1 MDGIHGFQNLL
12 RTFHISSSVSGN
24 LYHISNCQQA
34 VDEYWAAFAE
44 SNQDQHCGLKLSKS
58 GQQYKDLCSFI
69 AEESM
74 DHHAS
79 TVEDAV
85 ERLSVGHWQ
94 SLQPINSQNA
104 LEAIQAQVLKDNKLQ
119 TIRGREWNAVNA
131 PTMIDQITHA
141 AKILPTLVNHGD
153 SLDLTNRAMSWQFCR
168 CIILLYCWTTR
179 TLPLLT
185 QDLLHILK
193 NDGEDALRKTSPVF
207 APLLI
212 RTLAYVQA
220 VHATKPK
227 MKKPPKKKAKKM
239 HPSNEEVQE
248 TAELKAAEVESL
260 RQVPSHI
267 IGAQI
272 ARDSNSAKLLPKI
285 NSHNIGS
292 ASDSKHLAT
301 EHCFVDFLYQELIK
315 PQVDG

>member
-1 MDGIHGFQNLL
+1 MN
-12 RTFHISSSVSGN
+12 
-24 LYHISNCQQA
+24 
-34 VDEYWAAFAE
+34 
-44 SNQDQHCGLKLSKS
+44 
-58 GQQYKDLCSFI
+58 
-69 AEESM
+69 
-74 DHHAS
+74 HHAS
-79 TVEDAV
+79 AVEDAV
-85 ERLSVGHWQ
+85 ERLSAGHWQ

-104 LEAIQAQVLKDNKLQ
+104 LDAIQAQVFKDKKLRS
-119 TIRGREWNAVNA
+119 ISGREWNATNA

-185 QDLLHILK
+185 QDLLHVLK

-227 MKKPPKKKAKKM
+227 VKKPQKKKAKM
-239 HPSNEEVQE
+239 HLSSGE
-248 TAELKAAEVESL
+248 TAELKPEAAEVESL
-260 RQVPSHI
+260 RQVPSYL

-272 ARDSNSAKLLPKI
+272 APDSNSTKLLPKI
-285 NSHNIGS
+285 NPRNIGS

-301 EHCFVDFLYQELIK
+301 EQCFVDFLYQELIK